1 MTTGERNVPPPLLD
15 VLPSQRRGTGAGD
28 TAPRTF
34 RALVLDATPSST
46 GAVRVLIDGTATR
59 ARLRNTAKAVQAG
72 DNVEVVKLG
81 GMWHVAGSDTYHQ
94 PPEVPDPPTTT
105 PRQAST
111 VTTTSLRSPGGRPGT
126 PSYPTSN
133 SNAALFTWANRV
145 TTLLASGH
153 FNWQGSINNSVEDL
167 RSAVTSMR
175 SALNANASGL
185 NQAAE
190 VATGT
195 RDSVRSEQGAL
206 RQDGI
211 IR

>member
-15 VLPSQRRGTGAGD
+15 VLPSQRRGAGAGD

-81 GMWHVAGSDTYHQ
+81 GMWHVVGSDTYHQ
-94 PPEVPDPPTTT
+94 PPQVPDPPTTT

-111 VTTTSLRSPGGRPGT
+111 VATTSLRSPGSRPGT

-133 SNAALFTWANRV
+133 SNAALFAWANRV
-145 TTLLASGH
+145 TNLLLSGH
-153 FNWQGSINNSVEDL
+153 FNWQGSINNSVNDL

-175 SALNANASGL
+175 SALNTNASGL

>member
-1 MTTGERNVPPPLLD
+1 MTTGERNVPPSLRE
-15 VLPSQRRGTGAGD
+15 VLPSQGRVTGAGD

-81 GMWHVAGSDTYHQ
+81 GLWHVVGSDTYHQ
-94 PPEVPDPPTTT
+94 PPQVPDPPTTT

-111 VTTTSLRSPGGRPGT
+111 VTTTSLRSPNARPGPPGY
-126 PSYPTSN
+126 PSSSSN
-133 SNAALFTWANRV
+133 SALFSWANSV
-145 TTLLASGH
+145 TNYLQSRH
-153 FNWQGSINNSVEDL
+153 YNWQGSINNSVNDL